1 MYMCMWKCVNVYVCM
16 CVCVCVVVCICVSVC
31 VSVCVW
37 KDGERTVGRAKWGE
51 TLVEASRDTNAQIV
65 RYTFFMGVKD
75 KSNHL
80 TAGSFQRF
88 PRITGASQLRQVKR
102 MIGGSG
108 NMLFSIYSQT
118 ENVQD
123 PRVSLL
129 NLWGRVRTLRGLFM
143 VSRTGD
149 DHPVCRFKNA
159 SVCRF
164 KTSPCMPAPRTHVE
178 KHVRVLPAYTGTV
191 RMYTWRRFES
201 THWVFS
207 LPHHAPHTT
216 PHHATQT
223 PHKQT
228 TTHNDTHTH
237 TTNTRRQ
244 R

>member
-1 MYMCMWKCVNVYVCM
+1 M
-16 CVCVCVVVCICVSVC
+16 CVVC

-37 KDGERTVGRAKWGE
+37 KDGERTVGRAKSGE

-102 MIGGSG
+102 MIGGIG

-149 DHPVCRFKNA
+149 DHPVCRFKK
-159 SVCRF
+159 RL
-164 KTSPCMPAPRTHVE
+164 
-178 KHVRVLPAYTGTV
+178 RV
-191 RMYTWRRFES
+191 
-201 THWVFS
+201 
-207 LPHHAPHTT
+207 
-216 PHHATQT
+216 
-223 PHKQT
+223 
-228 TTHNDTHTH
+228 
-237 TTNTRRQ
+237 
-244 R
+244 